1 MAMTIDVQVVS
12 TEGSI
17 YEGVADMVV
26 APGEMGELGILPQ
39 HAPLLT
45 RLRPG
50 ELRIL
55 HGAETEYL
63 FVNGGILEIQPE
75 RVTILADGAE
85 RAVDLDEAKAVAA
98 KERAEALLAG
108 HLDEMDYARAQGELL
123 EQIARLRA
131 IQRLRERG
139 VLR

>member
-17 YEGVADMVV
+17 YDGVADMVI

-63 FVNGGILEIQPE
+63 FINGGILEIQPD
-75 RVTILADGAE
+75 RITVLADGAE
-85 RAVDLDEAKAVAA
+85 RAVDLDEAKAVVA